1 MRQARQLRV
10 IPSALGVGVTRAE
23 HLDEARRI
31 MPDNERD
38 ASAVPLSEVDPTRRY
53 RLVNSFTCEL
63 TELSRKFGL
72 AIYGGR
78 VERMDIGWR
87 NSDAEMWE
95 QYALNEDDVLVRGFW
110 NQHPTV
116 VER

>member
-1 MRQARQLRV
+1 
-10 IPSALGVGVTRAE
+10 
-23 HLDEARRI
+23 
-31 MPDNERD
+31 MPNGDQD
-38 ASAVPLSEVDPTRRY
+38 ASAVPLSEVDATRRY
-53 RLVNSFTCEL
+53 RLVNDFTRDL
-63 TELSRKFGL
+63 TELCRKYGL
-72 AIYGGR
+72 AIYGGK

-87 NSDAEMWE
+87 NHDAEIWE